1 MPKKK
6 TVLEENREGTDSVG
20 SADLEAAEVDQK
32 YRFQGQAFPKL
43 ELPD

>member
-1 MPKKK
+1 VKEQILLAVWQKM
-6 TVLEENREGTDSVG
+6 
-20 SADLEAAEVDQK
+20 EAAEVGQK

>member
-1 MPKKK
+1 VKEQIL
-6 TVLEENREGTDSVG
+6 LED
-20 SADLEAAEVDQK
+20 ADLEAAEVDQK